1 MVRRRKNYEFIFL
14 VFFSE
19 NNIIRKNLLITDYRK
34 NQPSKWAIVGIIL
47 AIILAAIA
55 IVTGCVLLR
64 VCRINGKHKST
75 NS

>member
-1 MVRRRKNYEFIFL
+1 M